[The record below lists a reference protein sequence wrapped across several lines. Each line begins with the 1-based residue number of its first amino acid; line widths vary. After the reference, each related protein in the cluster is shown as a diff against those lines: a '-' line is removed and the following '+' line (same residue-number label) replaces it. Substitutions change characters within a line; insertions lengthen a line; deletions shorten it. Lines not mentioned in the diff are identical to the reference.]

1 MISERGSCVS
11 DRQINQSMRNLIFS
25 LTPFRCPTDIPRHAN
40 GTVFPVR
47 KTRLLLFCDLPRS
60 PDETEQ
66 YLPDIRFDDV
76 EDKTIQ
82 KKIQKLKKNFEMAV
96 KILDNYARLLYY
108 K

>member
-1 MISERGSCVS
+1 M
-11 DRQINQSMRNLIFS
+11 IFS
-25 LTPFRCPTDIPRHAN
+25 LP
-40 GTVFPVR
+40 PVR
-47 KTRLLLFCDLPRS
+47 ADGDFREGLLCVRLISRGTQTGRCFLYGKLGFYCFAICLDPRF